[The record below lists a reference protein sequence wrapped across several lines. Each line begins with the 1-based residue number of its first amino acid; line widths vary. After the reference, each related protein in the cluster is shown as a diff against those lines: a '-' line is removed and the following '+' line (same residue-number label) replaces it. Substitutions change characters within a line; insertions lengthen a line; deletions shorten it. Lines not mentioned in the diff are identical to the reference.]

1 VDFELNEE
9 QRAIVDAVEALL
21 ARRAGPQRAIELAA
35 DGDHDPYDAELDAAL
50 CEAGFLDVALG
61 EGTGALEAALVVEAV
76 SRCGGVAAVG
86 AQALVAPGVCG
97 ETLGAPVALTVA
109 QPGTPVRFAGQA
121 AYVLIDAGEEARL
134 VEVAAGAA
142 EPVASNFGFPMGRF
156 ADSTFSGGRTLGG
169 GSGARLRAWWRV
181 ALAAEALGAMESA
194 LEVTVDYLKQ
204 RRQFGRTIASF
215 QAVQHRLAEC
225 KVLIEGSRWLTYEAA
240 WLGAP
245 EHAAAVAAAHAL
257 ATAGRVFVETHQLSG
272 AIGFTH
278 EHDLHVWSMRL
289 QALRLEMDGVAAQR
303 RAVADTRWV

>member
-1 VDFELNEE
+1 MDFELNED
-9 QRAIVDAVEALL
+9 QRAIIDAVEGLL
-21 ARRAGPQRAIELAA
+21 ARHAGPARAIGLAA
-35 DGDHDPYDAELDAAL
+35 DGAYDAELDAAL
-50 CEAGFLDVALG
+50 CGAGFMDVALG
-61 EGTGALEAALVVEAV
+61 ESTGALEAALVVEAV
-76 SRCGGVAAVG
+76 SRRGGVAAVA
-86 AQALVAPGVCG
+86 AQALVVPGLCG
-97 ETLGAPVALTVA
+97 EALGAPVALA
-109 QPGTPVRFAGQA
+109 AADQIAAPVRFAEQA
-121 AYVLIDAGEEARL
+121 SYALIDAGEDARL
-134 VEVAAGAA
+134 VEIASGTA
-142 EPVASNFGFPMGRF
+142 ERVDSNFGFPMGRLG
-156 ADSTFSGGRTLGG
+156 DSALEGGRQLGL

-245 EHAAAVAAAHAL
+245 DHAAAVAAAHTL

-272 AIGFTH
+272 AIGFTR

-289 QALRLEMDGVAAQR
+289 QALRLEMYGVAAHR
-303 RAVADTRWV
+303 RAATDTRWV

>member
-1 VDFELNEE
+1 MDFELNED
-9 QRAIVDAVEALL
+9 QRAIVDAVEGLL
-21 ARRAGPQRAIELAA
+21 ARHAGPARAIGLAV
-35 DGDHDPYDAELDAAL
+35 DGAYDAELDAAL
-50 CEAGFLDVALG
+50 CEAGFVDVALG
-61 EGTGALEAALVVEAV
+61 ESTGALEAALVVEAV
-76 SRCGGVAAVG
+76 SRRGGVVAVG
-86 AQALVAPGVCG
+86 AQALVAPGLCG
-97 ETLGAPVALTVA
+97 KTLGAPVALA
-109 QPGTPVRFAGQA
+109 AAEKPAAPVRFAEQA
-121 AYVLIDAGEEARL
+121 SYVLIDAGEDARL
-134 VEVAAGAA
+134 VEVASGTA
-142 EPVASNFGFPMGRF
+142 ERVDSNFGFPMGRF
-156 ADSTFSGGRTLGG
+156 GEDVLGG
-169 GSGARLRAWWRV
+169 GGSLGAGSGARLRAWWRV

-194 LEVTVDYLKQ
+194 LEVTVEYLKQ

-245 EHAAAVAAAHAL
+245 DHGAAVAAAHAL

-289 QALRLEMDGVAAQR
+289 QALRLEMDGTAAQR